1 MEVSSLDQRKYTSL
15 ESLSGSVTAFWVWTF
30 RRNTIK
36 PRSNGNANAIDFYS
50 GLKLDGPLNK
60 GMKTYVQV
68 QKEQTLAEETDD
80 VKTLRQW
87 ERNVLREVDEN
98 YDPDDDS
105 SDEEAIA
112 ERARRSALLAEKEA
126 EEEAAAAANKGAK
139 GAKKWEVIKRDGWVN
154 YRQILASFQ
163 WV

>member
-1 MEVSSLDQRKYTSL
+1 
-15 ESLSGSVTAFWVWTF
+15 
-30 RRNTIK
+30 
-36 PRSNGNANAIDFYS
+36 
-50 GLKLDGPLNK
+50 
-60 GMKTYVQV
+60 MKTYVQV

-139 GAKKWEVIKRDGWVN
+139 GAKK
-154 YRQILASFQ
+154 
-163 WV
+163 

>member
-1 MEVSSLDQRKYTSL
+1 MLCRH
-15 ESLSGSVTAFWVWTF
+15 
-30 RRNTIK
+30 TIK

-68 QKEQTLAEETDD
+68 QKEQSLAEETSD
-80 VKTLRQW
+80 VKALRQW
-87 ERNVLREVDEN
+87 ERQILREVDEK

-112 ERARRSALLAEKEA
+112 ERARRAASEAERRE
-126 EEEAAAAANKGAK
+126 EEEAKAAAD
-139 GAKKWEVIKRDGWVN
+139 KKPGGRK
-154 YRQILASFQ
+154 
-163 WV
+163 

>member
-1 MEVSSLDQRKYTSL
+1 MIINTPLPAD
-15 ESLSGSVTAFWVWTF
+15 LSICC
-30 RRNTIK
+30 RNTYK
-36 PRSNGNANAIDFYS
+36 ARSNGNAKAIDFYS

-68 QKEQTLAEETDD
+68 QKEQSLAEEQTD

-87 ERNVLREVDEN
+87 ERNVLREVDEQ

-112 ERARRSALLAEKEA
+112 ERARRSALQAEREA
-126 EEEAAAAANKGAK
+126 EEEANAAAAKGGK
-139 GAKKWEVIKRDGWVN
+139 QKK
-154 YRQILASFQ
+154 
-163 WV
+163 